1 MATNENNSSDSNK
14 SFSTPPPS
22 SSSSSFLIQVSE
34 PPLPTYNEIQKFLST
49 SSPNCGAI
57 ATFAG
62 ITRNSF
68 QSKTVLQL
76 HYEGY
81 TSMALSTLH
90 SLCVDAK
97 AKYPTVDR
105 IVAVHIIGSCNV
117 GETSV
122 IVGCNAPHRKE
133 ALACTEYLIDELKAR
148 VPIWKKEI
156 YEDDGSG
163 VGGGVWKENVEWR
176 EGRRCRVMVKEQ
188 EGGELLQGT
197 KDEEE

>member
-1 MATNENNSSDSNK
+1 MVGNGIDDPNNSSC
-14 SFSTPPPS
+14 
-22 SSSSSFLIQVSE
+22 FLIQVSE
-34 PPLPTYNEIQKFLST
+34 SPLPTYDAIHTFLSS

-62 ITRNSF
+62 MTRNTY
-68 QSKTVLQL
+68 QNKTVLQL

-81 TSMALSTLH
+81 TSMATSTLY
-90 SLCVDAK
+90 SLCQDAK
-97 AKYPTVDR
+97 AQYPTVDR
-105 IVAVHIIGSCNV
+105 IVAVHILGQCNV

-156 YEDDGSG
+156 YDDDE
-163 VGGGVWKENVEWR
+163 GGGVWKENVEWH
-176 EGRRCRVMVKEQ
+176 EGRRCRVMVKEEEQ
-188 EGGELLQGT
+188 QGGGDQANNS
-197 KDEEE
+197 KDEEK